1 MNYVEITRN
10 SMKRALIAAGLRY
23 DGLTYREVG
32 EQMGGITV
40 ETARQAVAKGQ
51 RIIDRYYVALNEAA
65 ELIARGA
72 LPQGCS
78 ETDSHS

>member
-1 MNYVEITRN
+1 VNYVEITRN

-32 EQMGGITV
+32 EQMGGISV

-51 RIIDRYYVALNEAA
+51 RIIERCYVALNDAA

-72 LPQGCS
+72 VPQTVS
-78 ETDSHS
+78 TREPQP